1 MLIIHTRSFCWTN
14 KEQLEEARASAAEAK
29 KSSASISERI
39 QGLQAELSQSERR
52 REELETELK
61 NTQEVSRF
69 FLVATHLEPD
79 YCYGNATESKLCWPP
94 AQFKRRGFFFRCVQL
109 LQQRS
114 ACLTEAQRSAQS
126 AQVERATVE
135 ERLRGLQRAVALLET
150 EKKDA
155 ERQAVRLEKDK
166 NALRNTLDKVRII
179 LYAWMLLL
187 TVVQLR
193 KHETTGFV
201 SPPWCV
207 SDTLTSASLARLS
220 GRS

>member
-1 MLIIHTRSFCWTN
+1 M
-14 KEQLEEARASAAEAK
+14 
-29 KSSASISERI
+29 
-39 QGLQAELSQSERR
+39 
-52 REELETELK
+52 
-61 NTQEVSRF
+61 
-69 FLVATHLEPD
+69 
-79 YCYGNATESKLCWPP
+79 
-94 AQFKRRGFFFRCVQL
+94 
-109 LQQRS
+109 
-114 ACLTEAQRSAQS
+114 
-126 AQVERATVE
+126 ERATVE

-201 SPPWCV
+201 NPPWCV